1 MRPKILPQMSL
12 SQQIISDKKSDRDPD
27 TACHQEEIKLAR
39 EKTNLLY
46 AKDRYRPS
54 RNPTLGRMPN
64 H

>member
-12 SQQIISDKKSDRDPD
+12 SQQITSDKKESDRD

-39 EKTNLLY
+39 KKTNLLY